1 MNTKIFFIRES
12 SQRIILIFLCKF
24 YLNQFENAKY
34 VLSQI

>member
-1 MNTKIFFIRES
+1 MNTKILFIRDS
-12 SQRIILIFLCKF
+12 SQRIILILCKF